1 MFEIYLPIAELS
13 VNILTMIGMG
23 AAVGFLSGMF
33 GVGGGFLITPLLI
46 FSGIPA
52 PVAAATGVNQLVAS
66 SISGA
71 LAQWRRNN
79 VDVKMGTVLL
89 IGGGFGTA
97 IGVQLVRLLRETGQI
112 ELIIALLYVIFLGAV
127 GTLMLIE
134 SVNAIRKARSGKPR
148 ASRRTGRHGWIHGLP
163 FRTRF
168 PRSKLYTSAIPPV
181 LLGVVV
187 GLLASVMGVGGG
199 FIMLPAMIYLLRMP
213 TNVAIGTSLFQII
226 FVAALATILHAA
238 ENHTVDVLL
247 ALLLMIGG
255 VFGGQF
261 GATTGQKLRGEQLRA
276 LLAILV
282 VGVAVRLL
290 FSIILRPD
298 ELYSIGPVM
307 GQIN

>member
-163 FRTRF
+163 FRMRF